1 MLNIKSIT
9 AKNFMS
15 VGNVTQGVTLN
26 ENGLTLVLGNN
37 MDLGGDGSRN
47 GTGKTTIV
55 NALSYALYGNA
66 LYNIKKDN
74 LVNKTNNKQMLVT
87 VDFEKDGISYRIERG
102 RKPNVFKFL
111 VGGIDNAEGITDE
124 MQGEGKLTQHAIEKV
139 LGMSHTMFKHI
150 LALNTYTE
158 PFLSMR
164 ANEARELIEQL
175 LGITQLSEKADIL
188 KELIKQNKEAITNET
203 ARITATEEANKAIN
217 NSIADMERR
226 RKIWAKN
233 KQDSIDTIA
242 QEIILLEKLDV
253 DAEIQAHSDFDEF
266 NIKKTQLDTLSTEVA
281 KLITSIEREQN
292 RLSKA
297 ETDYEK
303 SASALT
309 KTIEKITKELA
320 ELDEATCYACGG
332 ELHADKKKE
341 IEDKKTTD
349 LESARAQLA
358 TLKTEFDESI
368 SEYNDHI
375 TEQQKLLQDYKAA
388 IAEMGDLGSAPKT
401 YYNTVKEAYEHQNK
415 LSTLQVSLQH
425 KIDEDDPYV
434 EQIESLKE
442 TGLQDVDWSVVND
455 LTEVKEHQDF
465 LYKLLTNKDSFVRKR
480 IIEQNLAFMNNR
492 LEHYITKLG
501 LPHEVQFQSDLSVT
515 ITQLGQDLDFDNLSR
530 GERNRLILGLSWAFR
545 DVFESMNHPINLV
558 CIDELVDSGMDS
570 IGVENALSALKKM
583 ERERN
588 KNILLISHRDE
599 LVGRVNNVLQV
610 TKENGFTTFNTEIEV
625 IDA

>member
-1 MLNIKSIT
+1 MLKIKNISV
-9 AKNFMS
+9 KNFMS
-15 VGNVTQGVTLN
+15 VGNVTQAVQFD

-47 GTGKTTIV
+47 GTGKTTII

-74 LVNKTNNKQMLVT
+74 LVNKTNNKQMMVT
-87 VDFEKDGISYRIERG
+87 VDFEKDGTQYRIERG

-111 VGGIDNAEGITDE
+111 VGGMDSADTSTDE
-124 MQGEGKLTQHAIEKV
+124 MQGEGKLTQLAIEKT

-150 LALNTYTE
+150 VALNTYTE

-164 ANEARELIEQL
+164 ANESRDLIEQL
-175 LGITQLSEKADIL
+175 LGITQLSDKADIL
-188 KELIKQNKEAITNET
+188 KELIKNTKDAITEESY
-203 ARITATEEANKAIN
+203 RIRAIEEANEQIGK
-217 NSIADMERR
+217 SIRDLERR
-226 RKIWAKN
+226 QTIWTN
-233 KQDSIDTIA
+233 KK
-242 QEIILLEKLDV
+242 QEDIVDLESQISLLEQIDV
-253 DAEIQAHSDFDEF
+253 DAELKAHVDFDAF
-266 NIKKTQLDTLSTEVA
+266 NTKKQQIDTINTEIA
-281 KLITSIEREQN
+281 RLTTSIEREQK

-297 ETDYEK
+297 EKD
-303 SASALT
+303 
-309 KTIEKITKELA
+309 LA
-320 ELDEATCYACGG
+320 DTLDHKCYACGQ
-332 ELHADKKKE
+332 ELHDEAHDSIVKTKTDAVNE
-341 IEDKKTTD
+341 SRQHIEDDENMLNEYKGALTD
-349 LESARAQLA
+349 L
-358 TLKTEFDESI
+358 
-368 SEYNDHI
+368 
-375 TEQQKLLQDYKAA
+375 
-388 IAEMGDLGSAPKT
+388 GDLGIAPKLH
-401 YYNTVKEAYEHQNK
+401 YNSVQEAYEHQNK
-415 LSTLQVSLQH
+415 LSNLKDKLLN
-425 KIDEDDPYV
+425 KIDETDPYQ
-434 EQIESLKE
+434 EQIDSLS
-442 TGLQDVDWSVVND
+442 TSALQDVDWSEVNR
-455 LTEVKEHQDF
+455 LTELKDHQDF

-492 LEHYITKLG
+492 LEYYITRLG

-558 CIDELVDSGMDS
+558 CIDELVDSGMDTV
-570 IGVENALSALKKM
+570 GVESALGVLKKM

-610 TKENGFTTFNTEIEV
+610 TKENGFTTFNTEVEV